1 MLRGGFADFSCRTVS
16 VGPSKGSS
24 RSHTGTFIELNCKV
38 RTYLTYRLYQG

>member
-24 RSHTGTFIELNCKV
+24 RSQSVIPVSSLTV
-38 RTYLTYRLYQG
+38 R